1 MGFRGI
7 DLRFQLCLDECDNVL
22 HHSFRREFGFDEDN
36 AVVRISCKMQLSSFQ
51 LLVEFIQID
60 VAQQRRKVSALW
72 RSQIRFLEMPV
83 DHDACSQEFMDK
95 CGDIAV
101 FRHIV
106 DDSYELVLRN
116 IVEEFLQVQVN
127 YPFIPLVDEF
137 KRSVYRILTSSSGSE
152 SI

>member
-1 MGFRGI
+1 
-7 DLRFQLCLDECDNVL
+7 
-22 HHSFRREFGFDEDN
+22 
-36 AVVRISCKMQLSSFQ
+36 
-51 LLVEFIQID
+51 
-60 VAQQRRKVSALW
+60 
-72 RSQIRFLEMPV
+72 
-83 DHDACSQEFMDK
+83 MDK
-95 CGDIAV
+95 CGDITV

-137 KRSVYRILTSSSGSE
+137 KRSVYRILASSSGSE